1 MPQVRVVKE
10 NRFTQVENQLIQNPR
25 LSLKAKGL
33 LIYMLSL
40 HEDWDYSIAG
50 LATLCREG
58 KSAIRSAIQELMG
71 QGYVTREL
79 VRAEKGALAGY
90 EYTVYERP
98 QPSSGNPAAD
108 GPTSGKRTQKR
119 INPTNTVLTNTTPN
133 SPPEGEETVPTG
145 DESKPTGDEKAGD
158 ESKPA
163 GSETAPTDDLVE
175 AKAAPTAKKA
185 EAKATGKKPPS
196 AKPKAAA
203 KKPKGPKPAPD
214 HAPELFAQFW
224 ARYPRKRGKQAA
236 IRAWE
241 RIRPDEA
248 LCGVMLEALGRDA
261 ASRQWNAQEG
271 RFIPHPATWLNQGRW
286 EDEGV
291 DLSLLPGAKG
301 QDGGYW
307 ADDPEVC
314 G

>member
-119 INPTNTVLTNTTPN
+119 INPTNTVLTNTNPQTPTGGETEKAGN
-133 SPPEGEETVPTG
+133 EGKPAG
-145 DESKPTGDEKAGD
+145 DESKPTGK
-158 ESKPA
+158 
-163 GSETAPTDDLVE
+163 ETAPTDEPAE
-175 AKAAPTAKKA
+175 ATAKKA
-185 EAKATGKKPPS
+185 EAESKPAGKKTPS

-203 KKPKGPKPAPD
+203 KKPKAAKKPVPKGPKPAPD